1 MASDSL
7 KGHLLIATPGLVDPN
22 FRRTVV
28 LLLEHTPEGALGLVL
43 NRPSDLLA
51 GEAVPDL
58 SPLVNGEDTIYVGGP
73 VQPNAVIALAEFTD
87 AVLGEGSIVGPI
99 AAVDV
104 DSDLV
109 EVAGRVARVRIFAGY
124 SGWGE
129 GQLDGE
135 LEEEAWFVQP
145 ALPGD
150 VFSDDHATLWNR
162 VVRRMGG
169 QYRLLATM
177 PDDPRMN

>member
-1 MASDSL
+1 
-7 KGHLLIATPGLVDPN
+7 
-22 FRRTVV
+22 V

-51 GEAVPDL
+51 GEAVPEL
-58 SPLVNGEDTIYVGGP
+58 GPLVNGADTLYVGGP

-87 AVLGEGSIVGPI
+87 AVVGEGSIVGPI

-129 GQLDGE
+129 GQLDVE

-150 VFSDDHATLWNR
+150 VFSDDHETLWSR